1 MFRNRDS
8 LVYEDCGK
16 VVMVG
21 TGPKPNEQSSAE
33 AKEKPEEET
42 LRDKAKLEGCV
53 VACVCAV
60 CVCVWGG

>member
-53 VACVCAV
+53 VACV
-60 CVCVWGG
+60 